1 MFPVSELPPPILD
14 SPKFFPD
21 PIYDYSAWCSYC
33 IEWLHEMTRK
43 GSKNVT
49 ILEALSAPGRQPFRG
64 LGRYGTNEVLSIAGW
79 SLFLKINSSPVNSFV
94 LRHCRLDITVYCS
107 ARQGYVR
114 SIMQGLF
121 SVCFFP
127 WSQSGV
133 SSNFH
138 FNTRDLTVLSPRE
151 YYRKASNASAK
162 IDEDDDVDVDFSMNA
177 SLDPQLR

>member
-1 MFPVSELPPPILD
+1 MTLWKIMRIPMFPVSELPPPILD

-33 IEWLHEMTRK
+33 VEWLHEMTRK

-49 ILEALSAPGRQPFRG
+49 ILEALSAPGRQPFWG

-79 SLFLKINSSPVNSFV
+79 SLFLKINSSPANSFV

-114 SIMQGLF
+114 SIMRGLF
-121 SVCFFP
+121 QF
-127 WSQSGV
+127 V
-133 SSNFH
+133 SS
-138 FNTRDLTVLSPRE
+138 RGLKVE
-151 YYRKASNASAK
+151 
-162 IDEDDDVDVDFSMNA
+162 
-177 SLDPQLR
+177 